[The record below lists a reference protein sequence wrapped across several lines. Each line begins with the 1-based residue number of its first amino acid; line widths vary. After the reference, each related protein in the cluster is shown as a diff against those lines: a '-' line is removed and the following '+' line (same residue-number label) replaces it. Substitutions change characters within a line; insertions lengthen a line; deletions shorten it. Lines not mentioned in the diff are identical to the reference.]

1 MKCNNV
7 LAACLMSVAEKNK
20 IYGLDNYEED
30 YYNDAKVGK

>member
-7 LAACLMSVAEKNK
+7 LAACLMSVAEKK

-30 YYNDAKVGK
+30 DYNDAKVGK